1 MSERVFVDANLTIY
15 VTGRDHPLKEPCLAV
30 FRAIAASPAGCW
42 SSAEVLQELLHVL
55 LRRNETARAEELIGR
70 FAGLLGSRIVPLM
83 ADDVLWCVNREFPR
97 DLQAR
102 DRIHLAVMNRLG
114 ITSIVT
120 TDSGFDGQPGI
131 TRLDPVRFSD
141 WRDRVFGPE

>member
-15 VTGRDHPLKEPCLAV
+15 VTGRDHPLREPCLAV

-55 LRRNETARAEELIGR
+55 LRRNETARAAELIGR
-70 FAGLLGSRIVPLM
+70 FASVLGSRIVPLT
-83 ADDVLWCVNREFPR
+83 ADDVLWCVSREFPAG
-97 DLQAR
+97 LQAR

-120 TDSGFDGQPGI
+120 TDSAFDRQPGV
-131 TRLDPVRFSD
+131 TRLDPLHFPA
-141 WRDRVFGPE
+141 WRDRVFGPA